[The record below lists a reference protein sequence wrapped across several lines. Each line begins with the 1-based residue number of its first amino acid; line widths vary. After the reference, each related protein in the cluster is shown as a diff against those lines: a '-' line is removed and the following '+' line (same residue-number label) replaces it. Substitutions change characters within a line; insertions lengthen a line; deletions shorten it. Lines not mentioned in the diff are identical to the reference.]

1 MSERALEGERTM
13 SKMIP
18 EYVGTYNT
26 GTNLW
31 AFNNGWESDGSQ
43 PGILYHESYFDL
55 TGYELDDLTF
65 MPISATLQDPGIYL
79 TDEAANRYPRV
90 IEMNVIS
97 QERISP
103 AQMLAAVSANQAL
116 SFPETTQDWNNIT
129 FGEWKLKA
137 LTTEFANA
145 TLLGDLKINK
155 FGSGSP
161 CVTKKL
167 WIYRIFY
174 FVPANGVELRIP
186 ASRMVL
192 SGLVTKE
199 PEMVY
204 IQRLRRNYELQ
215 GSLT

>member
-167 WIYRIFY
+167 WIYRIFF

-204 IQRLRRNYELQ
+204 IQRLRRNYNFKVV
-215 GSLT
+215 

>member
-1 MSERALEGERTM
+1 MSARALEGERTM

-31 AFNNGWESDGSQ
+31 DYNNGWESRSAQ
-43 PGILYHESYFDL
+43 PGILYYESYFDL
-55 TGYELDDLTF
+55 TGYELDDLTL
-65 MPISATLQDPGIYL
+65 MPISATLQDPGIYS
-79 TDEAANRYPRV
+79 TDELPTRFPRV

-97 QERISP
+97 QERISSE
-103 AQMLAAVSANQAL
+103 QMLAAINGNQGL

-137 LTTEFANA
+137 LTTEFANEV
-145 TLLGDLKINK
+145 LLGDLKVNK

-161 CVTKKL
+161 CVVKKL
-167 WIYRIFY
+167 WIYRIF
-174 FVPANGVELRIP
+174 FFTPANGIELKIP

-199 PEMVY
+199 KEMIY
-204 IQRLRRNYELQ
+204 IQRLRRNYETQ

>member
-1 MSERALEGERTM
+1 M

-55 TGYELDDLTF
+55 TGYELDDLTL

-167 WIYRIFY
+167 WIYRIFF

-199 PEMVY
+199 KELVY
-204 IQRLRRNYELQ
+204 IQRLRRNYETQ
-215 GSLT
+215 GSII

>member
-55 TGYELDDLTF
+55 TGYELDDLTL

-167 WIYRIFY
+167 WIYRIFF

>member
-31 AFNNGWESDGSQ
+31 AYNNGWESAAAQ
-43 PGILYHESYFDL
+43 PGVLYHESYFDL
-55 TGYELDDLTF
+55 TGYELDDLTL

-103 AQMLAAVSANQAL
+103 AQMLAAVNANQAL

-167 WIYRIFY
+167 WIYRIFF

>member
-1 MSERALEGERTM
+1 M

-55 TGYELDDLTF
+55 TGYELDDLTL

-167 WIYRIFY
+167 WIYRIFF

-199 PEMVY
+199 KELVY
-204 IQRLRRNYELQ
+204 IQRLRRNYETQ
-215 GSLT
+215 GSLA